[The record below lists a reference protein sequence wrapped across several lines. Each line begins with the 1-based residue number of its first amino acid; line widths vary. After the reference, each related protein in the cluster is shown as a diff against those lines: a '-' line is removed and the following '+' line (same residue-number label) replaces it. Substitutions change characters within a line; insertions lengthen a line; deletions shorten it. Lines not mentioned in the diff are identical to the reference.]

1 MSPPPKQGPI
11 PEIARQ
17 LVKNAVCHLL
27 ESLQCSPDPSVRHA
41 AAEVAACL
49 EPPVS
54 SLSIPQP
61 GSTSAED

>member
-17 LVKNAVCHLL
+17 LVENAVCHLL

-41 AAEVAACL
+41 AAEVAARL
-49 EPPVS
+49 KLQVLSLNIPESPS
-54 SLSIPQP
+54 S
-61 GSTSAED
+61 AAAR